1 MNTLLRIDS
10 SLRTEGSYSRA
21 LGDYFIRQWQTKNPE
36 GIMIERDVTRKLIPH
51 ITQETVDA
59 FFSEIPDSENI
70 ELSDEL
76 INELYQCNEILITCP
91 MYNYGIP
98 SSLKAY
104 FDLVIRTKKTFAG
117 SSIPKGLLANK
128 KAYII
133 SSMGGISTETLNP
146 LENHLT
152 QLLSLM
158 GITEISYFSL
168 DGTVDQSRTGEKIL
182 IQQSEILKQLNAYA
196 TDTTSH

>member
-10 SLRTEGSYSRA
+10 SLRTEGSYSRT
-21 LGDYFIRQWQTKNPE
+21 LGDYFIQQWQTKNQE
-36 GIMIERDVTRKLIPH
+36 GIIIERDVSRQLMPH
-51 ITQETVDA
+51 ITQETIHA
-59 FFSEIPDSENI
+59 FFSEIPDERDTH
-70 ELSDEL
+70 LSDQL
-76 INELYQCNEILITCP
+76 ISELYQSNEILITCP

-104 FDLVIRTKKTFAG
+104 FDLVIRTKKTFTG
-117 SSIPKGLLANK
+117 STIPKGLLKNK

-158 GITEISYFSL
+158 GITEISYFPL
-168 DGTVDQSRTGEKIL
+168 DGTVDQSSISEKIC
-182 IQQSEILKQLNAYA
+182 IQQSEILKQLN
-196 TDTTSH
+196 

>member
-10 SLRTEGSYSRA
+10 SLRTEQSYSRT
-21 LGDYFIRQWQTKNPE
+21 LGDYFIQQWEIKNPD
-36 GIMIERDVTRKLIPH
+36 GIIMERDVTQQLIPH
-51 ITQETVDA
+51 ITQQTVNA
-59 FFSEIPDSENI
+59 FFSENPDTESI
-70 ELSDEL
+70 HLSDEL

-104 FDLVIRTKKTFAG
+104 FDSVIRTKKTFTG
-117 SSIPKGLLANK
+117 NTSLKGLLENK

-133 SSMGGISTETLNP
+133 SSMGGMSPGIHNP

-152 QLLSLM
+152 LLFNHI
-158 GITEISYFSL
+158 GITDICYFPLNGTVVDEISNA
-168 DGTVDQSRTGEKIL
+168 EKIAL
-182 IQQSEILKQLNAYA
+182 QQSEILKQLN
-196 TDTTSH
+196 

>member
-1 MNTLLRIDS
+1 
-10 SLRTEGSYSRA
+10 
-21 LGDYFIRQWQTKNPE
+21 
-36 GIMIERDVTRKLIPH
+36 MIERDVTRKLMPH

-158 GITEISYFSL
+158 GITEISYFPL

-196 TDTTSH
+196 TDTTNH